1 MARSPRG
8 VTFFACAKKV
18 TKESTPQAAR
28 PALRSGSAS
37 GPGIFVRHIHVP
49 YENAVIHDGAL
60 RVLPGPLAVPH
71 GDPKAIN
78 SKAAASDLSGVAL
91 GAPEVRQSRRVKP
104 AGRRTRMCGVFGR
117 GRMPRPKIPAGT
129 AHPARSGGRT
139 AGGCFFCLLFFAR
152 AKRCFSTAEWLVKGR
167 PRGERHH
174 GSETE
179 TSLARPPKVGAITD
193 VVTARTNT
201 RTWLDLS
208 PAPLSHR
215 DFLRA
220 PQEEGLDRVPL
231 KPG

>member
-1 MARSPRG
+1 MDDG
-8 VTFFACAKKV
+8 VFVWHRMCH
-18 TKESTPQAAR
+18 TK
-28 PALRSGSAS
+28 
-37 GPGIFVRHIHVP
+37 I
-49 YENAVIHDGAL
+49 
-60 RVLPGPLAVPH
+60 PGPPA
-71 GDPKAIN
+71 DPER
-78 SKAAASDLSGVAL
+78 S
-91 GAPEVRQSRRVKP
+91 
-104 AGRRTRMCGVFGR
+104 AGRAAWGVFLWFLSLHEQR
-117 GRMPRPKIPAGT
+117 
-129 AHPARSGGRT
+129 
-139 AGGCFFCLLFFAR
+139 
-152 AKRCFSTAEWLVKGR
+152 KGR